1 MSTALT
7 LTEAQWQELVV
18 EFAKLH
24 GWWPF
29 HVFDSRRSA
38 AGWPDLVLLRPPE
51 LVIVELKAE
60 KGRVSPDQARVLD
73 GLRACGIEA
82 AVWRPSDEK
91 EAFARLRRAVP

>member
-1 MSTALT
+1 MSTALA

-18 EFAKLH
+18 EFARLH
-24 GWWPF
+24 GWWAF
-29 HVFDSRRSA
+29 HPYDSRRSA

-60 KGRVSPDQARVLD
+60 NGRVSPDQARVLD

-82 AVWRPSDEK
+82 PVWRPSDENYV
-91 EAFARLRRAVP
+91 FARLRRTT